1 MQAKR
6 IEEENEDNTRR
17 YLRTITNHISGTV
30 RSLSLLPFPKLTKS
44 QDGRCPFEE
53 DEESAILEV
62 LRQKKPWPCFPPE
75 FAHFGQR
82 YRARGYHEKLQEQ
95 RHKKRLTEEA
105 FMMDNSDRADA
116 DMVAQNIAQIIEM
129 MDNEEDAAFALNR
142 CTELEAAF
150 GASLTLDDRE
160 NVCRVLRYTFL
171 SRMPQLR
178 TETPYGVPQMLCE
191 KFDDGGENKYVTVM
205 DLTANSF
212 HGRVVAQNQVSLDLV
227 GDLTQASQFKL
238 VKRNDFLRIMIGLVA
253 CHLRPGLKI
262 PIYRQELLCGET
274 QKSVFF
280 DMTFEVDPESFL
292 YVLHGRQSDE

>member
-1 MQAKR
+1 
-6 IEEENEDNTRR
+6 
-17 YLRTITNHISGTV
+17 
-30 RSLSLLPFPKLTKS
+30 
-44 QDGRCPFEE
+44 
-53 DEESAILEV
+53 
-62 LRQKKPWPCFPPE
+62 
-75 FAHFGQR
+75 
-82 YRARGYHEKLQEQ
+82 
-95 RHKKRLTEEA
+95 
-105 FMMDNSDRADA
+105 MMDNSHRVDA
-116 DMVAQNIAQIIEM
+116 DMVAQNIAQIIDM
-129 MDNEEDAAFALNR
+129 MDNEDAAFALHR

-178 TETPYGVPQMLCE
+178 TETPRGVPQLLCE
-191 KFDDGGENKYVTVM
+191 KFDGTNKFVTVM

-238 VKRNDFLRIMIGLVA
+238 VKRNDFPRIMIGLVA

-280 DMTFEVDPESFL
+280 DMTFEVDPDSYL
-292 YVLHGRQSDE
+292 YVLHGKQSDE